1 MVPPERAQL
10 RAPLFPGPALL
21 TFLPPGE
28 AYQHPALPLHLPWH
42 LWSPCTN
49 PLMLDC
55 LTKAGFTLVKVCPT
69 PPAPAHW

>member
-1 MVPPERAQL
+1 MVPQL
-10 RAPLFPGPALL
+10 RVSIFPGPPFL

-28 AYQHPALPLHLPWH
+28 AYDHKPIVLDVPWH

-55 LTKAGFTLVKVCPT
+55 LTKAGYLLTKVSKNPTL
-69 PPAPAHW
+69 